1 MANFKV
7 GKVIGPGHGIV
18 HVRPGEQLSGFTVV
32 DTVLKKCLADALP
45 AWAVQ
50 STASRGI
57 APDQVEAIA
66 FASFARRTVLGLP
79 GNLPSV
85 TGASRPC
92 VLGAVYAV

>member
-1 MANFKV
+1 MDNRFSAAELAFRDEVRAFLAADYPEDLRNKV
-7 GKVIGPGHGIV
+7 
-18 HVRPGEQLSGFTVV
+18 RDE
-32 DTVLKKCLADALP
+32 LP
-45 AWAVQ
+45 LWTVQ
-50 STASRGI
+50 STAARGI

-66 FASFARRTVLGLP
+66 FASFARRTVRGLP